1 MSKLKKR
8 GMERKGDKKR
18 TIQENKSQEESKNEV
33 DLEELPEEE

>member
-8 GMERKGDKKR
+8 GMERNGDKKR

-33 DLEELPEEE
+33 DLEELPE